1 MNFSI
6 KLLLI
11 QAPVILFALTVHEFC
26 HAWVANLLGD
36 DTAKRQGRLTLNP
49 VAHLDVLGTILMFVA
64 GFGWARPV
72 PINSLNFKNPRK
84 GMLLVALAGPV
95 SNFIMA
101 IVAGIVLRFIIP
113 RLADVELSSTL
124 SGVMSVSLVMII
136 LTLQFGLALAIF
148 NLIPIAPLDGSRV
161 LFGLLPERQAY
172 AYSRFEPYGMLI
184 LFALFIFGGQIFS
197 YILWYPVSI
206 FTEVL
211 SGYNY
216 FQLSHLWRSLV
227 S

>member
-1 MNFSI
+1 MNFNI

-26 HAWVANLLGD
+26 HAWVANMLGD

-72 PINSLNFKNPRK
+72 PINPLNFKNPRK

-95 SNFIMA
+95 SNLIMA
-101 IVAGIVLRFIIP
+101 ILAGVTLRLIIP
-113 RLADVELSSTL
+113 GLVGLGSGSTL
-124 SGVMSVSLVMII
+124 SGVIAVSLVMII

-148 NLIPIAPLDGSRV
+148 NMIPIFPLDGSRV

-172 AYSRFEPYGMLI
+172 AYSQLEPYGMLI
-184 LFALFIFGGQIFS
+184 IFALFIFGGQIFS

-206 FTEVL
+206 FTHVL

>member
-1 MNFSI
+1 MNFNI

-26 HAWVANLLGD
+26 HAWVANMLGD

-49 VAHLDVLGTILMFVA
+49 VAHLDVLGTILMFIA

-72 PINSLNFKNPRK
+72 PINPLNFKKPRR

-95 SNFIMA
+95 SNSIMA
-101 IVAGIVLRFIIP
+101 IVAGVTLRFIIP
-113 RLADVELSSTL
+113 HIAGVEVGSTL
-124 SGVMSVSLVMII
+124 SGVMSISLVMII

-148 NLIPIAPLDGSRV
+148 NMIPIAPLDGSRV
-161 LFGLLPERQAY
+161 LFGLLPERHAY
-172 AYSRFEPYGMLI
+172 VYSRFEPYGMLI
-184 LFALFIFGGQIFS
+184 LFAIFIFGDRIFS
-197 YILWYPVSI
+197 YILWYPISI
-206 FTEVL
+206 FTKAL
-211 SGYNY
+211 SGYSY
-216 FQLSHLWRSLV
+216 FQLSYLWRSIV

>member
-1 MNFSI
+1 MNFNI

-26 HAWVANLLGD
+26 HAWVADTLGD

-49 VAHLDVLGTILMFVA
+49 AAHLDILGTILMFVA

-72 PINSLNFKNPRK
+72 PINPLNFKNPRK

-95 SNFIMA
+95 SNLIMA
-101 IVAGIVLRFIIP
+101 ILAGVTLRLIIP
-113 RLADVELSSTL
+113 GLVGLGSGSTL
-124 SGVMSVSLVMII
+124 SGVIAVSLVMII

-148 NLIPIAPLDGSRV
+148 NMIPIFPLDGSRV

-172 AYSRFEPYGMLI
+172 AYSRLEPYGILI
-184 LFALFIFGGQIFS
+184 IFALFIFGGQIFS

-206 FTEVL
+206 FTHVL

>member
-1 MNFSI
+1 VNSYI

-26 HAWVANLLGD
+26 HAWVANMLGD
-36 DTAKRQGRLTLNP
+36 DTARRQGRLTLNP
-49 VAHLDVLGTILMFVA
+49 IAHLDVLGTILMFVV

-72 PINSLNFKNPRK
+72 PINPLNFKNPRK

-95 SNFIMA
+95 SNLIMA
-101 IVAGIVLRFIIP
+101 IAAGIALRFIIP
-113 RLADVELSSTL
+113 HLAIVELGSTL
-124 SGVMSVSLVMII
+124 SGVTTVSLVMII

-148 NLIPIAPLDGSRV
+148 NMIPIFPLDGSRV
-161 LFGLLPERQAY
+161 LFGLLPEKQAY
-172 AYSRFEPYGMLI
+172 AYSRFEPYGMFI
-184 LFALFIFGGQIFS
+184 IFALFIFGGQIFS
-197 YILWYPVSI
+197 YILWYPISI
-206 FTEVL
+206 FTHVL